1 MYIRNFQ
8 LLLSVCGV
16 PYRLL
21 ASLTSRYV
29 TLVNKWVNYIAGKG
43 ENSHFQNS
51 SPSCSGST
59 YTSKLK
65 ILQIIMWNIGMA

>member
-1 MYIRNFQ
+1 MCIRNFQ

-16 PYRLL
+16 RYRLL

-43 ENSHFQNS
+43 HFQNS

-59 YTSKLK
+59 CTSKLK